1 MSKIEQ
7 IILDTYE
14 GFITFQVTFDQPII
28 ENQLTLYIDEAC
40 NNNNIHSDDPNVHNY
55 VLDNTNST
63 VVMTA
68 TEENNQYEV
77 KISNIAIR
85 DYSEHIKYMRAIAI
99 TADSTDDE
107 PNYIIAEGLYY
118 NALIIYEA
126 EIYNINKYCSTCL
139 DDKNMQLI
147 MFVTFRRQLLED
159 AILLR
164 HYKEA
169 MQAYLDL
176 TRLLGIACDF
186 KLKSNYCPKKKCN
199 TCSKPVCPTC
209 SNGMCSIC

>member
-1 MSKIEQ
+1 MNNIER
-7 IILDTYE
+7 IILNTCE
-14 GFITFQVTFDQPII
+14 GYITFLVTFDQAIMQD
-28 ENQLTLYIDEAC
+28 QLTLYIDEAC
-40 NNNNIHSDDPNVHNY
+40 NNKNIHSDNPNVHNY
-55 VLDNTNST
+55 VLDNDTST
-63 VVMTA
+63 VEIT
-68 TEENNQYEV
+68 TTDTDNQYEIKV
-77 KISNIAIR
+77 SDIAIR
-85 DYSEHIKYMRAIAI
+85 DYSEHLKYIRAIAV
-99 TADSTDDE
+99 TADSAEDE
-107 PNYIIAEGLYY
+107 PNYIIAEGIYY

-147 MFVTFRRQLLED
+147 VFVTFRRQLLED

-176 TRLLGIACDF
+176 TRLLGMVCDF
-186 KLKSNYCPKKKCN
+186 KLKSTYCPKKECN
-199 TCSKPVCPTC
+199 SCNKPVCPTC